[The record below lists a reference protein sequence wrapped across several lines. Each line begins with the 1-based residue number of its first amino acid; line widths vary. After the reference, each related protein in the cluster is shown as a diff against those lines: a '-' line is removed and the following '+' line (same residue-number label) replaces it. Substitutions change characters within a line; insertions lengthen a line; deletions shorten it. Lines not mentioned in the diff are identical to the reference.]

1 METITIKVDKV
12 VTENKELQ
20 LPYYTKWLNDDGII
34 KVVAKVY
41 SKDECIHV
49 SKCYKPEIKIAHAEL
64 AFHGNNVEATQ
75 DEFEALLSSV
85 NTDLLLIGYT
95 NKETKAA

>member
-20 LPYYTKWLNDDGII
+20 LPYYTKWELDG
-34 KVVAKVY
+34 KVRSAYKVF
-41 SKDECIHV
+41 SKDECICV
-49 SKCYKPEIKIAHAEL
+49 SKCYKPEIKVSHAEL